1 MWYNKPVMYEDPK
14 SKISRLQKILDTK
27 SDAFTKEAIRH
38 ELHQNKD
45 KLQTD
50 WPRQTEVPSMETVET
65 DLNPDKKSFFSP
77 TKIFVFSISFFF
89 IAVVIVVFN
98 FFFGGNMISGDN
110 ILVTVK
116 APISIA
122 GGEVLPFEI
131 EIKNHNRVDLLGV
144 DLRIDFPQGA
154 KKTNDINTVAKREQI
169 FIGDISVGQTIKKNL
184 SVVLFGQENQKKDI
198 NIILEYKVK
207 GSNSLFKKDKT
218 FSVLISASPVSILV
232 SSPSEVNT
240 NQTVDFTVDVVS
252 NSNTVIE
259 NLLLYADYPFG
270 FIYKSSDPKTIA
282 DNNLWLIGDLEPGA
296 KRSIK
301 ISGLLSGQEGE
312 ERGFNFSVGLPND
325 LKNLVLDI
333 PFVSNFSSIVIRRPF
348 VSADI
353 YFNKVDTKEYI
364 SHAGAKVETLIK
376 WRNNLPYE
384 VADVSI
390 MIRINGNALDK
401 SSISV
406 DDGFYR
412 SIDNIIVFDKSTDS
426 DLASL
431 EASKSGESKFT
442 FASFPVSSVTGS
454 GLSNPTITLD
464 IFVKGRRVGY
474 DGDQDDVLFSDS
486 RQIRLTENPRL
497 FAKALYYVGP
507 FQNKG
512 PIPLKAE
519 QETTF
524 TINWTVTNP
533 LNNLS
538 SARAVATLPTY
549 MTWLNSVSPK
559 NEKISYDPN
568 TRQITWSIGNI
579 SAGAG
584 IYSEAKEV
592 SFQVGILPS
601 VSQIDSTPELISA
614 VRLAGKDV
622 FTNTEVSADF
632 QALDIRLTS
641 DPYFNISHSTILQ

>member
-1 MWYNKPVMYEDPK
+1 MYEDPR

-27 SDAFTKEAIRH
+27 SDAFTKAAVRH
-38 ELHQNKD
+38 ELHQNKAEP
-45 KLQTD
+45 QSS
-50 WPRQTEVPSMETVET
+50 WPEPEEVISPETVEADFRPT
-65 DLNPDKKSFFSP
+65 KKSFLSP
-77 TKIFVFSISFFF
+77 AKILISSIIFFLVA
-89 IAVVIVVFN
+89 IVIVIFN
-98 FFFGGNMISGDN
+98 FFIGGNFISGDN

-131 EIKNHNRVDLLGV
+131 EIKNNNNVALLGA
-144 DLRIDFPQGA
+144 DLRIDYPEGA
-154 KKTNDINTVAKREQI
+154 KSSADTSIVAKREQV
-169 FIGDISVGQTIKKNL
+169 FIGDISAGQTIKKNL
-184 SVVLFGQENQKKDI
+184 SVALFGQENQKKDI
-198 NIILEYKVK
+198 NLVLEYKVD
-207 GSNSLFKKDKT
+207 GSNSLFKKNKT
-218 FSVLISASPVSILV
+218 FSVLLTASPVSIIV
-232 SSPSEVNT
+232 SGPTEVNT
-240 NQTVDFTVDVVS
+240 NQTVDFNIEIIS
-252 NSNTVIE
+252 NSNSVIK
-259 NLLLYADYPFG
+259 NLLLKADYPFG
-270 FIYKSSDPKTIA
+270 FIYKSANPKTIA
-282 DNNLWLIGDLEPGA
+282 DNNLWLIGDIEPGA

-301 ISGLLSGQEGE
+301 ISGILSGQEGE
-312 ERGFNFSVGLPND
+312 ERGFKFSLGTPLD
-325 LKNLVLDI
+325 LENLALNI
-333 PFVSNFSSIVIRRPF
+333 PFVDSFSSVTIRRPF

-353 YFNKVDTKEYI
+353 SFNKVDTKEYI
-364 SHAGAKVETLIK
+364 SYAGGKIETLIN

-390 MIRINGNALDK
+390 AVRINGNALDK
-401 SSISV
+401 SSIRA

-412 SIDNIIVFDKSTDS
+412 SIDNTIIFDKSTDR

-431 EASKSGESKFT
+431 DASDSGESKFT
-442 FASFPVSSVTGS
+442 FASFPVSSVTGA

-486 RQIRLTENPRL
+486 RQVRLTENPRL
-497 FAKALYYVGP
+497 FAKALYHVGP

-524 TINWTVTNP
+524 TITWTVTNP

-538 SARAVATLPTY
+538 SVRAVATLPTY
-549 MTWLNSVSPK
+549 MTWINSISPK

-568 TRQITWSIGNI
+568 TRQITWSLGNI

-584 IYSEAKEV
+584 IYSGAKEV

-614 VRLAGKDV
+614 VTLVGKDV
-622 FTNTEVSADF
+622 FTNTEVSAGF

-641 DPYFNISHSTILQ
+641 DPYFDLSQSTVLQ